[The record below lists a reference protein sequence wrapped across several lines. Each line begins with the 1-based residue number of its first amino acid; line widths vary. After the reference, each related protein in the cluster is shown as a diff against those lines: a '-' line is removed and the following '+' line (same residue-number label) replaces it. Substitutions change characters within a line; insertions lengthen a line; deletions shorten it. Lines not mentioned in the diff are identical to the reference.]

1 MTKNNNRTEQQ
12 QVDVFEEVSAEDT
25 KDNIV
30 TKEKENQRVDK
41 RKRQEDLEK
50 AMSSIKWA
58 NDPLDW

>member
-1 MTKNNNRTEQQ
+1 MSKNNNRSEQQ

-41 RKRQEDLEK
+41 SKRQEDLEK
-50 AMSSIKWA
+50 TMSSIKWA

>member
-30 TKEKENQRVDK
+30 TKDKERVDK
-41 RKRQEDLEK
+41 SKRREELEK
-50 AMSSIKWA
+50 TMSSIKWA

>member
-12 QVDVFEEVSAEDT
+12 QVDVFEEVSAEAT

>member
-30 TKEKENQRVDK
+30 TKDKERVDK
-41 RKRQEDLEK
+41 RKRQEELEQS
-50 AMSSIKWA
+50 MSSIKWA

>member
-30 TKEKENQRVDK
+30 TKEKENQREDK
-41 RKRQEDLEK
+41 RKRQEELEQS
-50 AMSSIKWA
+50 MSSIKWA